1 MLSKTTPL
9 ALALGALVAQ
19 PALGATFFDD
29 FSSDTSLNY
38 TGTVTYGGAG
48 GGFDITGGT
57 LNVDSSGGRTFDVF
71 HNTANLEAG
80 EYLSVDVPSAQPT
93 NFYLSVSTILR
104 GPNTGVADGIRLAFS
119 GESTLRSRVYENGS
133 GTDIDYAAPVF
144 ADTAITMYILRNTDT
159 NFSVGYGDGGGFTI
173 LDTYTITEVGS
184 QDLFIGVE
192 DYGSTMSFDN
202 LTIGNIADI
211 PEPGSLALLG
221 LGGLAL
227 LRRRRS

>member
-9 ALALGALVAQ
+9 ALGLGALVAQ
-19 PALGATFFDD
+19 PALGAAFFDD

-38 TGTVTYGGAG
+38 TGTVTYGAAG
-48 GGFDITGGT
+48 GGFDISGGT
-57 LNVDSSGGRTFDVF
+57 LNIDSTGSRTFDVF

-80 EYLSVDVPSAQPT
+80 EYLSVDVPGGQAN
-93 NFYLSVSTILR
+93 NFYLSVSTITR
-104 GPNTGVADGIRLAFS
+104 GPNTADADGIRFAFT
-119 GESTLRSRVYENGS
+119 GTNTLRSRAYENGS
-133 GTDIDYAAPVF
+133 ATDTDYAPVF
-144 ADTAITMYILRNTDT
+144 TDTAITMYILRNTDT
-159 NFSVGYGDGGGFTI
+159 SFSVGYDDGGGFTL
-173 LDTYTITEVGS
+173 LDTYTLTAVGS

-192 DYGSTMSFDN
+192 DFGSTMSFDN

-227 LRRRRS
+227 LRRRRA